1 MAMSLRTPSK
11 TGAVR
16 DCCVEGRRRV
26 THRAEAARGW
36 STPRGP
42 TVKPVGEPDA
52 LIGHVRFDERG
63 WETERCRMAQATA
76 PILDSTETDMA
87 TAMRDVRSRGQSG
100 KHLLAARI
108 SPFDPKQSWS
118 AAAKRLDG
126 IQKMSVHF
134 AFEGHRLLLVND
146 LDLNRSF
153 RLHMPT
159 NCICPQQ
166 GGVACRTIQGS

>member
-1 MAMSLRTPSK
+1 MGSSFLSEVDDTSILRT
-11 TGAVR
+11 
-16 DCCVEGRRRV
+16 
-26 THRAEAARGW
+26 EALHCYHYPLSSLPASRLLL
-36 STPRGP
+36 PRSG
-42 TVKPVGEPDA
+42 
-52 LIGHVRFDERG
+52 LERSDFVL
-63 WETERCRMAQATA
+63 WH
-76 PILDSTETDMA
+76 ETDMP

-166 GGVACRTIQGS
+166 GVLHAARSKAREGRGQD